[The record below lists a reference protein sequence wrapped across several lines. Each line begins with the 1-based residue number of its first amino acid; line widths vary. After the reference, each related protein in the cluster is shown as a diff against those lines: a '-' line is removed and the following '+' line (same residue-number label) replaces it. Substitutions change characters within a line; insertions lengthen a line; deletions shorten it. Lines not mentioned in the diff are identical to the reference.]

1 MKKKVPD
8 CKLVYQLAKPYIE
21 NFRTAVDVGTRRGGF
36 ARFMVKDFENLECFE
51 ARKLKHI
58 TDAFWESIGG
68 HKNVKHKVSLHN
80 CALGDANE
88 TVRMYGPIIH
98 DDDWWKNS
106 KIGRNSRVR
115 KNKCSSIEQ
124 KLLDSF
130 NFKNVDFIKIDVEGH
145 ELKVLKG
152 AVKTIRSFRPVIALE
167 LHDKMKEWAKGEKFD
182 GLNFLKTLG
191 YKQVD
196 FRGMDYI
203 MKYSK

>member
-106 KIGRNSRVR
+106 KIGRNSRAR

-167 LHDKMKEWAKGEKFD
+167 QHDKMKEWAKGEKFD

>member
-88 TVRMYGPIIH
+88 TVRMY
-98 DDDWWKNS
+98 K
-106 KIGRNSRVR
+106 K
-115 KNKCSSIEQ
+115 K
-124 KLLDSF
+124 
-130 NFKNVDFIKIDVEGH
+130 
-145 ELKVLKG
+145 
-152 AVKTIRSFRPVIALE
+152 
-167 LHDKMKEWAKGEKFD
+167 
-182 GLNFLKTLG
+182 
-191 YKQVD
+191 
-196 FRGMDYI
+196 
-203 MKYSK
+203 

>member
-167 LHDKMKEWAKGEKFD
+167 QHDKMKEWAKGEKFD

>member
-167 LHDKMKEWAKGEKFD
+167 QHDKMKEWAKGEKFD

-203 MKYSK
+203 MKYSE